1 MLYGFIANSILRRW
15 VFYIAAIITGILFLL
30 CLPLSE
36 SRPSL
41 LLEREVAKIRRTMP
55 SCIFKT
61 SNPDHTPDWN
71 TLIRCTL
78 IRPLRLLFSEP
89 IIILVAIM
97 GAASCSVWYM
107 FADAL
112 LITFQGYG
120 WSQAQAS
127 LSFIPVSIGCLC
139 GFLPRICDYHK
150 LGLRQRQHQ
159 TTTPESVLFG
169 FAIAAPA
176 LAIGL
181 WWFAWTVPPVSDIHF
196 MVPMAALVLI
206 GFALNEFT
214 YTLTSYL
221 AESYTMYAAS
231 GFAGLLLAR
240 SSICAA
246 VLPFTHNMY
255 ASLGPNH
262 ATTILAGI
270 ATTFCVAPWLFF
282 RYGKSIRERST
293 FAKYSLETYRQQQ
306 IDLDVIEIGEE
317 PPTAIAGDFVC
328 TPPCP
333 RFDVER
339 CFWGQ
344 DGPRTSIRLDKGSL
358 PDELGVSC
366 SIKEMEQK

>member
-1 MLYGFIANSILRRW
+1 
-15 VFYIAAIITGILFLL
+15 
-30 CLPLSE
+30 
-36 SRPSL
+36 
-41 LLEREVAKIRRTMP
+41 
-55 SCIFKT
+55 
-61 SNPDHTPDWN
+61 
-71 TLIRCTL
+71 
-78 IRPLRLLFSEP
+78 
-89 IIILVAIM
+89 
-97 GAASCSVWYM
+97 
-107 FADAL
+107 
-112 LITFQGYG
+112 
-120 WSQAQAS
+120 
-127 LSFIPVSIGCLC
+127 
-139 GFLPRICDYHK
+139 
-150 LGLRQRQHQ
+150 
-159 TTTPESVLFG
+159 
-169 FAIAAPA
+169 
-176 LAIGL
+176 
-181 WWFAWTVPPVSDIHF
+181 
-196 MVPMAALVLI
+196 
-206 GFALNEFT
+206 
-214 YTLTSYL
+214 
-221 AESYTMYAAS
+221 
-231 GFAGLLLAR
+231 
-240 SSICAA
+240 
-246 VLPFTHNMY
+246 MY

>member
-1 MLYGFIANSILRRW
+1 MLYDFIADSILRRW

-36 SRPSL
+36 SRSSL
-41 LLEREVAKIRRTMP
+41 VLEHEVAKIRRTMP

-61 SNPDHTPDWN
+61 SNPDHTPDWS

-89 IIILVAIM
+89 IIVLVAIM

-127 LSFIPVSIGCLC
+127 LSFIPISVGCLC
-139 GFLPRICDYHK
+139 GFLPRIYDYHK
-150 LGLRQRQHQ
+150 VGLRQRQHQ

-246 VLPFTHNMY
+246 VLPFTHDMY
-255 ASLGPNH
+255 ASLGPNY
-262 ATTILAGI
+262 ATTILAGT
-270 ATTFCVAPWLFF
+270 ATTFCIAPWLFI

-293 FAKYSLETYRQQQ
+293 FAKYSLETYRQHQ
-306 IDLDVIEIGEE
+306 IDHDVVDVSEE
-317 PPTAIAGDFVC
+317 APTAIAGDFVC
-328 TPPCP
+328 TSP
-333 RFDVER
+333 RPGFDVER
-339 CFWGQ
+339 WFLGQ
-344 DGPRTSIRLDKGSL
+344 DGPRTSIHI
-358 PDELGVSC
+358 E
-366 SIKEMEQK
+366 